1 MYDIANLVQTAPVT
15 NFPQNYIKINVEKNN
30 FYLHS
35 NWQYMQVASENINQ
49 QQNMIEVTLEQ
60 EMTSCRTNNYHNE
73 VV

>member
-1 MYDIANLVQTAPVT
+1 
-15 NFPQNYIKINVEKNN
+15 
-30 FYLHS
+30 
-35 NWQYMQVASENINQ
+35 MQVASENINQ